1 MPPLRFPPQDLN
13 EMPVDRTT
21 MVVADLPINRM
32 VVGKIAAQAGLR
44 IIESSPAEALAHF
57 HSKAPSL
64 IILDCAT
71 GITASYKAL
80 MSAMSDRRQQ
90 IGFKIIMIHGRN
102 AGAECEGEFAPDACV
117 SAPVTSDSLLPV
129 IRKTAGL

>member
-1 MPPLRFPPQDLN
+1 
-13 EMPVDRTT
+13 

-64 IILDCAT
+64 IILDCAAGVT
-71 GITASYKAL
+71 PPYRAL
-80 MSAMSDRRQQ
+80 MGAMSERRQHRE
-90 IGFKIIMIHGRN
+90 FKIIMIHARN
-102 AGAECEGEFAPDACV
+102 AGADCEGAFAPDACI